1 MEDIAQQITD
11 LKEGWEAI
19 KDNVIAHRGQW
30 QNALPESAPAMIDN
44 TLTTLAG
51 LVSRVSETTRRGRAM
66 RLAEAVAAM
75 HLVNAN
81 ASLNNHLQRNK
92 FNQFPAFCNY

>member
-1 MEDIAQQITD
+1 MEDIRQQITD

-19 KDNVIAHRGQW
+19 KDNVIAQRGHW
-30 QNALPESAPAMIDN
+30 QNALPDNAPEMIDA
-44 TLTTLAG
+44 TLATLAS
-51 LVSRVSETTRRGRAM
+51 LVSNVSNTTRRGRAM

-92 FNQFPAFCNY
+92 FNQFPAFCN